1 MRDTKLNIIKSELEE
16 NKICQNIYNKKQE
29 TFKPKINKNSDNL
42 LMKKY
47 DGDFYSRLKD
57 YQMNKEKKE
66 KILRQ
71 KMTPNFQP
79 FINYNY
85 HINEEYYLYMK
96 YDQKKINEDL
106 NNFL

>member
-1 MRDTKLNIIKSELEE
+1 
-16 NKICQNIYNKKQE
+16 
-29 TFKPKINKNSDNL
+29 
-42 LMKKY
+42 MKKY